1 MKYPLM
7 YYFGGYEIIQ
17 DLQNQNQFRKNSS
30 GHYLM
35 LRYGDRVIP

>member
-17 DLQNQNQFRKNSS
+17 DLQNQNQFRKNSG

-35 LRYGDRVIP
+35 LRYRDRVIP